1 MAKDCEETAMKNRSL
16 IILSII
22 YLFFYINNFLYPM
35 SFGDDYLYAFIW
47 TGQSMFVPLPEY
59 VERVLSW
66 SDLAKSQWLL
76 FFTWGGRLVGQ
87 TLTQFFV
94 WLGKDI
100 FNFFNALA
108 STILVAEVYWCAN
121 KGNVSLS
128 FNVGRIGFIFFSF
141 WAFVPSFN
149 SVFLWL
155 TGACIYLWPAFF
167 LLAFLIPY
175 IRKFY
180 DFHKNIGSGI
190 TSNISI
196 FLLGI
201 IAGCGNEN
209 SICWIIIWLLVFL
222 FSYRNCHGKEAW
234 LYFGVVGIM
243 IGYALL
249 MLAPGNMA
257 RLHIVYGT
265 DWFSYHVL
273 GDNLNT
279 FATVFIFQLVLWY
292 YNLRSLYIIKKEK
305 TKRRALNNDVLLVSV
320 FCITSLLM
328 SSIMLVSPFFP
339 VRSGF
344 PGTVL
349 LIIASAILLR
359 IQNEDRVVL
368 MSLLAKKVLSCVGI
382 AYFIMTA
389 YITIHHSYDV
399 TLQMNTIINE
409 AQKLQADSSKETLI
423 VKPLPETDGLT
434 DLLSGF
440 HFSNF
445 SISEDV
451 NDWRNVSFA
460 RYYSIRGI
468 KVSE

>member
-1 MAKDCEETAMKNRSL
+1 
-16 IILSII
+16 
-22 YLFFYINNFLYPM
+22 M

-76 FFTWGGRLVGQ
+76 FLTWGGRLVGQ
-87 TLTQFFV
+87 TLTQLFV
-94 WLGKDI
+94 WVGKDV
-100 FNFFNALA
+100 FNFFNALV
-108 STILVAEVYWCAN
+108 STMLVAEVYWCAN
-121 KGNVSLS
+121 KGNVSFN
-128 FNVGRIGFIFFSF
+128 FNVGRIGFIFFTF
-141 WAFVPSFN
+141 WAFTPSFN
-149 SVFLWL
+149 PVFLWL

-180 DFHKNIGSGI
+180 DFHKKIGSGI

-209 SICWIIIWLLVFL
+209 SICWIIICLLIFL
-222 FSYRNCHGKEAW
+222 FLYRNCHGQEAW
-234 LYFGVVGIM
+234 LYFGVAGIM
-243 IGYALL
+243 MGYALL
-249 MLAPGNMA
+249 MLAPGNMV
-257 RLHIVYGT
+257 RLHAVYGT

-273 GDNLNT
+273 GNNMNT
-279 FATVFIFQLVLWY
+279 FAIVFIFQLVLWY
-292 YNLRSLYIIKKEK
+292 YNLKSLYIIKKEK
-305 TKRRALNNDVLLVSV
+305 TKKRNFNNDMLLVSV
-320 FCITSLLM
+320 FCISSLLM
-328 SSIMLVSPFFP
+328 SAIMLLSPYFP

-349 LIIASAILLR
+349 LIIASAIIHR
-359 IQNEDRVVL
+359 IQNDNGVVL
-368 MSLLAKKVLSCVGI
+368 MSPLVKKVLSCFGV

-389 YITIHHSYDV
+389 YVSIHHSYNV
-399 TLQMNTIINE
+399 NTQMNKIINE
-409 AQKLQADSSKETLI
+409 ARRLQASYSKEVLI
-423 VKPLPETDGLT
+423 IKPLPETDLLT
-434 DLLSGF
+434 DLLSGY

-445 SISEDV
+445 YISEDV

-460 RYYSIRGI
+460 RYYSIKGI